1 MSRGEI
7 PGSFFMPENGRILS
21 RKWAVHGLVSC
32 PLFCYHFPQKEGV
45 EMESYDNDGLLL
57 FLDDDLFPVE
67 PEEDE
72 RVDRVE

>member
-1 MSRGEI
+1 MGSSRSREL
-7 PGSFFMPENGRILS
+7 PSFLLPF
-21 RKWAVHGLVSC
+21 
-32 PLFCYHFPQKEGV
+32 FQKEGV

-67 PEEDE
+67 QEEGD